1 MSQLFQDKKV
11 RKTRVRRSIK
21 LLKYLDKKKIDCVIF
36 RDVLEKQEIVLC
48 FVRGGMEADEDYK
61 TFFC

>member
-1 MSQLFQDKKV
+1 M
-11 RKTRVRRSIK
+11 
-21 LLKYLDKKKIDCVIF
+21 LKYLDKKKIDCVIF
-36 RDVLEKQEIVLC
+36 RDVLEKKEIVLC